1 MFAYL
6 AIFSYLYSLII
17 KTMKEYIDDG
27 EERMHA
33 LGKQELACMYFPK
46 ATPANA
52 VRMLN
57 RYLYRAH
64 GLMEELERVG
74 FRIKDR
80 QFTSRQVQLI
90 VEYLGEP

>member
-1 MFAYL
+1 
-6 AIFSYLYSLII
+6 
-17 KTMKEYIDDG
+17 MKEYIDD
-27 EERMHA
+27 EEQRMHA
-33 LGKQELACMYFPK
+33 LGKQELACMYFPN

-64 GLMEELERVG
+64 GLMSELEQVG

-80 QFTSRQVQLI
+80 HFTRRQVQLI
-90 VEYLGEP
+90 YEYLGEP